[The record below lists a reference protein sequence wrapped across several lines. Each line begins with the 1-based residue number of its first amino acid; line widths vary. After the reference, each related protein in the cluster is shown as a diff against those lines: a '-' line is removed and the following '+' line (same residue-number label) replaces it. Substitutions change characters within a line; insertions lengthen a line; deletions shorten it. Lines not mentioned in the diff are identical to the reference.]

1 MYTVVLV
8 TWCLRKAAM
17 SLQVS
22 RGNTLLLS
30 SKSRQLSMDETKQVP
45 VSLDSESED
54 DFDDFNEYTE
64 KHDSEPNEE
73 HDEDDDIDQDFGP
86 VDQSMNVSFTKN
98 IINLD
103 SSSLEDSDDFNSK
116 LNLLLNEL
124 FPEPSSSSKEQQKQ
138 KKNPILTEKSEAIY
152 GNISELPRLKPP
164 NWIKSKIRRNLLI
177 KLGVP
182 VNLDEVLDTTKS
194 EQSHNDVAKTSSSA
208 SAQLLEKPVAR
219 HRRSSS
225 VSELDIKWDEF
236 TIPKFQDL
244 QINSEQEQYLLNDTS
259 AQLAKI
265 EIENLDHSSIEKLL
279 AGSEDDIDQLLAK
292 YETNHA
298 KLIEL
303 SSLWQNQLNEL
314 KKDYEIFESVVQ
326 NLVGHTQRLK
336 REEIMAN
343 LNKIKLSKKK
353 SHRVK

>member
-1 MYTVVLV
+1 
-8 TWCLRKAAM
+8 
-17 SLQVS
+17 
-22 RGNTLLLS
+22 
-30 SKSRQLSMDETKQVP
+30 MDETKQAP
-45 VSLDSESED
+45 VGQDSESED

-64 KHDSEPNEE
+64 KHDLEPNEE
-73 HDEDDDIDQDFGP
+73 YDEDDDVDQDFGP
-86 VDQSMNVSFTKN
+86 VDQSINDSFAKN
-98 IINLD
+98 IINFD
-103 SSSLEDSDDFNSK
+103 NSSLQDSDEFNTK
-116 LNLLLNEL
+116 LNSLLNEL
-124 FPEPSSSSKEQQKQ
+124 FPEPSSSLKEQQNQ
-138 KKNPILTEKSEAIY
+138 KTNPILTEKSEAIY

-164 NWIKSKIRRNLLI
+164 NWIKLKIRRNLLI

-194 EQSHNDVAKTSSSA
+194 EQSHNNVAKTLSSA
-208 SAQLLEKPVAR
+208 LTLGLGLGLGLLLQKPLAR
-219 HRRSSS
+219 HRRSSL

-236 TIPKFQDL
+236 TIPRFQDL
-244 QINSEQEQYLLNDTS
+244 HISSEQEQYLLNDTS

-343 LNKIKLSKKK
+343 LNKVKLSKKK